1 MILLKVKCVF
11 LSQEKKKLELNEIIA
26 HLQVFLTFLMFKNNS
41 TLVILYQNQSLQR
54 AKIKEYQMEEV
65 ISWLTITSF

>member
-26 HLQVFLTFLMFKNNS
+26 HLQVFSTFLMFKNN
-41 TLVILYQNQSLQR
+41 TCNSLS
-54 AKIKEYQMEEV
+54 KPKPTKSKEYQMEEV

>member
-54 AKIKEYQMEEV
+54 AKIKEYQVEEV
-65 ISWLTITSF
+65 IS

>member
-54 AKIKEYQMEEV
+54 AKIKEYQVEEV

>member
-11 LSQEKKKLELNEIIA
+11 LSQGKKLELNEIIA
-26 HLQVFLTFLMFKNNS
+26 HLPVFSTFLMFKDNS
-41 TLVILYQNQSLQR
+41 TLVILFQNQSLQR

-65 ISWLTITSF
+65 IPWLTVTSF

>member
-11 LSQEKKKLELNEIIA
+11 LSQEKKKLELTEIIA
-26 HLQVFLTFLMFKNNS
+26 HLQVFSTFLMFKNNS

-54 AKIKEYQMEEV
+54 AKNTK
-65 ISWLTITSF
+65 WKK